1 MCKRIFL
8 SAATTAAVLLGGAS
22 AKCQTLISSFEDN
35 LSSSVGATWEGTGIA
50 NSEFVTVGATNGTKA
65 LAIHHQPGWSIQA
78 ILKGGLQLAQAVAA
92 HDFLVIDVTTTDNGV
107 AGDLWSPAWRQIIPV
122 FNSNQGGW
130 QQSQIDYP
138 VAADDGGTLTSTV
151 ILDLNTVA
159 NTDLGSNPNGYT
171 LKGSAQAY
179 VNSGGGD
186 GTWFELFVPLQGGDQ
201 GTPVKA
207 GDYENTGIVNAADYV
222 TYRNSIGGTI
232 PFNET
237 VSPGVVDAADY
248 DEWRARFGTNYTFI
262 TTIIDN
268 VRLAN
273 AGSGAGGAV
282 PEPASASFVM
292 FAFLFVGLSRR
303 LRK

>member
-1 MCKRIFL
+1 MCKRLFL
-8 SAATTAAVLLGGAS
+8 TAATTAAVLLGGTS

-50 NSEFVTVGATNGTKA
+50 NSEFVTVGATDGAKA

-107 AGDLWSPAWRQIIPV
+107 GGDMWSPSWRQIIPV
-122 FNSNQGGW
+122 INSNQGGW
-130 QQSQIDYP
+130 QQTEVGYP
-138 VAADDGGTLTSTV
+138 VASDDGGSFTHTV
-151 ILDLNTVA
+151 IIDLNTVA

-171 LKGSAQAY
+171 LKASAQAY
-179 VNSGGGD
+179 ATSGGGD
-186 GTWFELFVPLQGGDQ
+186 GTWFELFVPMQGGDQ

-207 GDYENTGIVNAADYV
+207 GDYENTGIVDAADYV
-222 TYRNSIGGTI
+222 AYRDSIGGTI
-232 PFNET
+232 PANET

-273 AGSGAGGAV
+273 AGSGSGSAV
-282 PEPASASFVM
+282 PEPATASLVM
-292 FAFLFVGLSRR
+292 FASLVVGLSRR